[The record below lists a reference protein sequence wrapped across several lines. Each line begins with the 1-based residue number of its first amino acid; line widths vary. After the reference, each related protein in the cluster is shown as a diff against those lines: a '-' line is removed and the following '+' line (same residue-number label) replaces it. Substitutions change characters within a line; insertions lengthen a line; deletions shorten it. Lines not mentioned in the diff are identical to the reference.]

1 MNKPL
6 VCVFVTLLLSACSS
20 VANKATTQVSQAV
33 KVSTPD
39 AASGAKHYQ
48 QALDQY
54 NLFMDNLGRVV
65 YQAPPQCN
73 GVKHFNVV
81 HQVSPEHVIVG
92 NDEANGIVIRLEQQN
107 DDWHLYNTTVT
118 FNRLLQIPW
127 PLTPPTVRLALYHS
141 VSQSQAKAL
150 AQQVQQ
156 KWPTVKVEWSTNQ
169 QQQIDSLKHWFAPQ
183 RVGFH
188 GAIAELKPVNRDA
201 DFYSITEIELQHWV
215 DSSYALREL
224 ELRVKNNQRFYHWFA
239 QQPEKISELGSTYGA
254 VNRYPFCAQV
264 DQLQRHYQLTANDN
278 PYAQLPSNTD
288 FNQYSQLQRLILSQ
302 LYITLDGNVR
312 SLLNDS
318 QQPASEAESERPSI
332 FSEPVAPVRIELNE
346 NN

>member
-1 MNKPL
+1 MKKLL

-20 VANKATTQVSQAV
+20 VPNKATTQVSQAV

-39 AASGAKHYQ
+39 ASSGAMHYQ
-48 QALDQY
+48 QALGQY

-92 NDEANGIVIRLEQQN
+92 NDEADGIVIRLEQQ
-107 DDWHLYNTTVT
+107 DGDWHLYNTTVT
-118 FNRLLQIPW
+118 FSRLLQIHW
-127 PLTPPTVRLALYHS
+127 PLTPRTIRLALYNS

-150 AQQVQQ
+150 TQQVQQ
-156 KWPTVKVEWSTNQ
+156 KWPTAQVEWSTNK
-169 QQQIDSLKHWFAPQ
+169 QQQIESLKDWFAPQ

-188 GAIAELKPVNRDA
+188 GAIAELKPANRNA
-201 DFYSITEIELQHWV
+201 DFYSITEIELEHWV
-215 DSSYALREL
+215 DNSYALREL
-224 ELRVKNNQRFYHWFA
+224 ELRVKSNQRFYHWFA
-239 QQPEKISELGSTYGA
+239 QQPEKISKLGSTYGA

-264 DQLQRHYQLTANDN
+264 APLQRQYQLAANDN
-278 PYAQLPSNTD
+278 PYAQLPPNTD

-302 LYITLDGNVR
+302 LYITLDGHVR
-312 SLLNDS
+312 SIVKDS
-318 QQPASEAESERPSI
+318 QQPANTKEAERPSI
-332 FSEPVAPVRIELNE
+332 FSEPVAPVRIELDG